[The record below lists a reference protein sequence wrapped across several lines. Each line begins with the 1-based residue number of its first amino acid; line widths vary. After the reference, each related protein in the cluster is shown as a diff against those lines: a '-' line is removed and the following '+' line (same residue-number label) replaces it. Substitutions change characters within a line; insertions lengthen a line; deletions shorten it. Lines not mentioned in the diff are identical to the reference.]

1 MKKFTI
7 LALLLA
13 LAISVNLQAQGK
25 IGYINPQ
32 EVLEQLPE
40 TAAIEAKL
48 NEFVQLK
55 QAEFSQREEQFL
67 SKVRQLQ
74 EQMQAQLISE
84 QELTRQRGLLEE
96 EQEEL
101 YALLDSHQLEL
112 RQRQQQLLE
121 PVLTSIDDAIEAVA
135 IELGLDYVL
144 NELTNNGE
152 LILLFV
158 SNQGKNSLNITDKVV
173 QKLK

>member
-1 MKKFTI
+1 MKKQT
-7 LALLLA
+7 LLL
-13 LAISVNLQAQGK
+13 LIFILGLSVHVQAQGK

-55 QAEFSQREEQFL
+55 QAEFSQKEEAFL
-67 SKVRQLQ
+67 AKVRQLQ

-84 QELTRQRGLLEE
+84 QELTRQRGLLEQ

-101 YALLDSHQLEL
+101 YALLDSNQIEL
-112 RQRQQQLLE
+112 RRRQQELLQ
-121 PVLTSIDDAIEAVA
+121 PVLTSIDEAIEAVA
-135 IELGLDYVL
+135 KEMNLDYVL
-144 NELTNNGE
+144 NELTNDGE

-158 SNQGKNSLNITDKVV
+158 SSQGKNSLNITDKVV